1 MFRMLCK
8 SARNLSTRMYIL
20 ADDLGLIDIESIYSK
35 EMNRF
40 CGKMCCIRDLVPMP
54 MGNVRKPPVDIVET
68 DEAIIVTLELP
79 GVDKEAIE
87 ITATDDELSIYAKRA
102 AVLGVDESAQDCERS
117 HDIFRR
123 NIRLPCGIKREQ
135 AKAALNKGLLTIT
148 VPKENAI
155 IRNAISIE

>member
-1 MFRMLCK
+1 MFRMLCR

-35 EMNRF
+35 EMKRF
-40 CGKMCCIRDLVPMP
+40 GGKMCCIRDLVPMP

-87 ITATDDELSIYAKRA
+87 ISATDEELSIYAKRA
-102 AVLGVDESAQDCERS
+102 ALCGDENVQECEKS

-123 NIRLPCGIKREQ
+123 NIRMPCGIKREQ
-135 AKAALNKGLLTIT
+135 AKATLNKGLLTIT

-155 IRNAISIE
+155 IRNSISIE